1 MRGLSMRF
9 SIRLLALVGLL
20 LPMALYAQKDTVY
33 VTGGLQ
39 HESLFPTVSTP
50 KPDWAK
56 ISHLSNTYLDLGV
69 RYEHNGDNKAGFQ
82 GVEVMLRGEL
92 TKWPLMGY
100 DPDFGGYGLS
110 HLHVAL
116 PFRWGR
122 ITVGDVYGQFGSGFV
137 LRLYEDRPLGIDNAL
152 RGGKI
157 EFTPYKGIYAT
168 LIGGKQRRYWNCYTD
183 GAGGWNYTQD
193 AALGGNLELGIHE
206 WSQAMQDAGA
216 NLTIGASYVSK
227 YQQKDSLG
235 LVQESF
241 VDSLGTHIIN
251 YFYNVPA
258 WVGAADLRAQFQ
270 MKGWNALI
278 EYAYKAND
286 PVNYPNDKH
295 PYYYNYKHGEALL
308 LSLSYSQKG
317 MSVILQAKR
326 SENMLFLSDRNIL
339 NNQSNTCGRLNHLP
353 PFANQHTYALASL
366 YPYGTEK
373 MGNEWAFQ
381 GEIRYTWKRGTPMG
395 GKYGTTLKLNASH
408 IRGLSDERIESDKA
422 SWWGIGKETRYTDVN
437 IELNKKIDKQW
448 YLGAML
454 MYQGYNKK
462 LIEGEGDMVH
472 AGIAVLEA
480 KYALNKNIQMRAE
493 VQYLYTPHDLGQW
506 FFALYEISLWKQL
519 MLSAQYQYNIG
530 YGNVEPE
537 DRHFYTVAA
546 TWQRKAHR
554 LMAGYT
560 KTREGY
566 NCSGGVC
573 RLVPQQEGVNITYNF
588 SW

>member
-1 MRGLSMRF
+1 
-9 SIRLLALVGLL
+9 
-20 LPMALYAQKDTVY
+20 MAAGIYAQNDTVF
-33 VTGGLQ
+33 VVGGLQ
-39 HESLFPTVSTP
+39 HESLFPTVDVSGDRTTP
-50 KPDWAK
+50 RPEWAK
-56 ISHLSNTYLDLGV
+56 IDHLSNTYLDLGL
-69 RYEHNGDNKAGFQ
+69 RYEYYRPNKLQFQ
-82 GVEVMLRGEL
+82 GLEVMLRGEF
-92 TKWPLMGY
+92 TKYPLLGY
-100 DPDFGGYGLS
+100 DPGFAGHGLS
-110 HLHVAL
+110 HLHLAF
-116 PFRWGR
+116 PFKWGR

-152 RGGKI
+152 RGAKI
-157 EFTPYKGIYAT
+157 EITPYKGIFLEA
-168 LIGGKQRRYWNCYTD
+168 IGGKQRRYWNCYTD
-183 GAGGWNYTQD
+183 GAFGWNYTQD
-193 AALGGNLELGIHE
+193 AALGGNLELAVHE
-206 WSQAMQDAGA
+206 WSPAMQDAGA
-216 NLTIGASYVSK
+216 NLTIGGSYVSK
-227 YQQKDSLG
+227 YQKKDSIG
-235 LVQESF
+235 KVQESF
-241 VDSLGTHIIN
+241 VDSLGTLIIN

-258 WVGAADLRAQFQ
+258 WVGTGDLRAQFQ

-286 PVNYPNDKH
+286 PVAYTSNKH

-317 MSVILQAKR
+317 MSVIFQAKR

-339 NNQSNTCGRLNHLP
+339 NSQNTSCGRLNHLP

-366 YPYGTEK
+366 YPYGTET

-381 GEIRYTWKRGTPMG
+381 GEVRYTWRRGTPMG
-395 GKYGTTLKLNASH
+395 GRYGTTLKLNASH

-437 IELNKKIDKQW
+437 LELNKKIDKQW

-462 LIEGEGDMVH
+462 LIEGEGDMIH

-480 KYALNKNIQMRAE
+480 KYALNSNVQMRAE
-493 VQYLYTPHDLGQW
+493 AQYLYTKQDLGQW
-506 FFALYEISLWKQL
+506 FFVLYEISLWKQL

-530 YGNVEPE
+530 YGNEDPE

-554 LMAGYT
+554 LMAAYT
-560 KTREGY
+560 KTRKGY

-573 RLVPQQEGVNITYNF
+573 RLVPAQEGINITYNF